1 MTNTLKKPAILVGG
15 LVILLVAVVAIAL
28 VSLDAIARA
37 AIERGSTYALGVPT
51 TLGSADVGILS
62 GEFTMKD
69 LDVAN
74 PEGFD
79 GDYFFQLDE
88 GFVAVSLGS
97 LRQDTVE
104 VTLLAL
110 TGVRMNLQKKGGSA
124 NYTVIT
130 ESLKRLESGGTA
142 EEEGDPAEPGKRFM
156 IHEILIKDINVT
168 VDVLPIGGDLTRVEI
183 LIEEVRL
190 TEVGSES
197 LTTAEITSRVV
208 RMILAA
214 VVRNGAKLPADLI
227 NDLGGALRGL
237 ADLGN
242 IDITQIA
249 DIADIAGTA
258 DKIGKEIETVGK
270 SVDDI
275 LKGLGGLLGD
285 KK

>member
-1 MTNTLKKPAILVGG
+1 MMKKLAILVGG
-15 LVILLVAVVAIAL
+15 LVILLVAVVAVVF
-28 VSLDAIARA
+28 VSIDAIARA

-51 TLGSADVGILS
+51 TLGSANIGILS

-74 PEGFD
+74 PDGFD

-104 VTLLAL
+104 IPTLAL
-110 TGVRMNLQKKGGSA
+110 TGVRMNLQKKGGRA

-130 ESLKRLESGGTA
+130 ENLKRLESGETAGEERNRA
-142 EEEGDPAEPGKRFM
+142 EEDGERGKNFM
-156 IHEILIKDINVT
+156 IHEIVIRDVHVT
-168 VDVLPIGGDLTRVEI
+168 VDVLPIGGELTRIEI
-183 LIEEVRL
+183 PIEEVRL
-190 TEVGSES
+190 TEIGSET
-197 LTTAEITSRVV
+197 LTTAEVTSRVIK
-208 RMILAA
+208 MILAA
-214 VVRNGAKLPADLI
+214 VVKNGAKLPADLV

-242 IDITQIA
+242 IDISQ
-249 DIADIAGTA
+249 IADIAGTA
-258 DKIGKEIETVGK
+258 DTIGKKIETVGK
-270 SVDDI
+270 SVDDA

-285 KK
+285 K

>member
-1 MTNTLKKPAILVGG
+1 MMKKLAILVGG
-15 LVILLVAVVAIAL
+15 LVILLVAVVAIVF

-51 TLGSADVGILS
+51 TLGSANIGILS

-88 GFVAVSLGS
+88 GFVSVSLGS

-104 VTLLAL
+104 VPTLAL
-110 TGVRMNLQKKGGSA
+110 TGVRMNLQKKGPKA

-130 ESLKRLESGGTA
+130 DNLKRLESGDTA
-142 EEEGDPAEPGKRFM
+142 DEDGERAEPGKSFV
-156 IHEILIKDINVT
+156 IHEIVIKDVRVT
-168 VDVLPIGGDLTRVEI
+168 VDVLPIGGTLTRVEI
-183 LIEEVRL
+183 PIEEVRL
-190 TEVGSES
+190 TEVGSET
-197 LTTAEITSRVV
+197 LTTAEITSRVIK
-208 RMILAA
+208 MILAA
-214 VVRNGAKLPADLI
+214 VVRNGAKLPADLV

-242 IDITQIA
+242 IDITQIT
-249 DIADIAGTA
+249 DIAGAT
-258 DKIGKEIETVGK
+258 DQIGKEIENAGK
-270 SVDDI
+270 SVDEA

-285 KK
+285 K

>member
-1 MTNTLKKPAILVGG
+1 MMKKLAILVGG
-15 LVILLVAVVAIAL
+15 LVILLVAVVAVVF
-28 VSLDAIARA
+28 VSIDAIARA

-51 TLGSADVGILS
+51 TLGSADIGILS

-74 PEGFD
+74 PDGFD

-104 VTLLAL
+104 IPTLAL
-110 TGVRMNLQKKGGSA
+110 TGVRMNLQKKGGRA

-130 ESLKRLESGGTA
+130 ENLKRLESGETAGEERNRA
-142 EEEGDPAEPGKRFM
+142 EEDGERGKNFM
-156 IHEILIKDINVT
+156 IHEIVIRDVHVT
-168 VDVLPIGGDLTRVEI
+168 VDVLPIGGELTRIEI
-183 LIEEVRL
+183 PIEEVRL
-190 TEVGSES
+190 TEIGSET
-197 LTTAEITSRVV
+197 LTTAEVTSRVIK
-208 RMILAA
+208 MILAA
-214 VVRNGAKLPADLI
+214 VVKNGATLPADLVD
-227 NDLGGALRGL
+227 DLGGALRGL

-249 DIADIAGTA
+249 DIAGATDQL
-258 DKIGKEIETVGK
+258 GKEIENAGK
-270 SVDDI
+270 SVDEV

-285 KK
+285 K